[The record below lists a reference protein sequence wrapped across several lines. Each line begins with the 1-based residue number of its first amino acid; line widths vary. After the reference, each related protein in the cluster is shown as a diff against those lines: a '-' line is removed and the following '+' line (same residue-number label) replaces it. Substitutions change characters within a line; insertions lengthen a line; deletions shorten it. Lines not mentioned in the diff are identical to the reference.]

1 MLKTS
6 VAKKIWMG
14 ISGLFL
20 ISFLVIHLSINL
32 LLIYPGKE
40 AFENAVHFM
49 ATNPFIRIMEPVL
62 FLGFIFHILSG
73 IWLEWNNRKKRPVGY
88 NQYDRGA
95 VTTWAAANMIWT
107 GLFVLVFLVVHLI
120 NYWYQFK
127 IVGVEDHYELV
138 ISLFDSPVYTL
149 FYVLAFIA
157 LGVHL
162 SHGFQSAFQ
171 SVGAPR
177 EKFHKCLRTVG
188 YIFSFIIA
196 IGFSIIAIYF
206 YLK

>member
-20 ISFLVIHLSINL
+20 VTFLVVHLSINL

-40 AFENAVHFM
+40 AYESAVHFM

-62 FLGFIFHILSG
+62 FLGFLFHIIMG
-73 IWLEWNNRKKRPVGY
+73 IYLEWNNRKTRSVGY
-88 NQYDRGA
+88 QVYNRSA

-120 NYWYQFK
+120 NYWYKFK
-127 IVGVEDHYELV
+127 FTDVKDHYELV
-138 ISLFDSPVYTL
+138 ASLFDNIYYTV
-149 FYVLAFIA
+149 FYILAFIA
-157 LGVHL
+157 LAVHL

-171 SVGAPR
+171 SIGTPR
-177 EKFHKCLRTVG
+177 EKFHKCLKTLG
-188 YIFSFIIA
+188 YIFA
-196 IGFSIIAIYF
+196 WVVGLGFSSIALYLYF
-206 YLK
+206 N